1 MRLFAFVAVVCL
13 GAAASAAE
21 PTVIDLWPGKP
32 PGETKELPPETD
44 TTKPTDKPV
53 GDRKIMKLT
62 NVSKPTLAIY
72 RPEKDK
78 DTGASVII
86 CPGGAHVILAYDHEG
101 TEAAEFLAKHGVTG
115 IVLKYRVPA
124 RDKDQR
130 WRAAVQDAQRAVR
143 VVRSKAEEWKLDPKR
158 IGILGFSAGGET
170 AGLATLLCDKDH
182 YPAVDEVDKA
192 SARPDFAALIYPAYL
207 VNKEKTGLVDYAK
220 PTKATPPMFLVYAY
234 DDPVDPRNALYLAL
248 AMKDVGVSC
257 ELHMYATG
265 GHGYGMR
272 NTGHPVNSWPDRLVD
287 WMTKQGYL
295 KR

>member
-1 MRLFAFVAVVCL
+1 MRAFVAL
-13 GAAASAAE
+13 LSLTAAVSAAE
-21 PTVIDLWPGKP
+21 PTIVDLWPGKP
-32 PGETKELPPETD
+32 PGEAKELPPETD
-44 TTKPTDKPV
+44 TTKPTDPPV
-53 GDRKIMKLT
+53 GGRKIIKLT

-78 DTGASVII
+78 DTGAAVII
-86 CPGGAHVILAYDHEG
+86 CPGGAHIILAYDHEG
-101 TEAAEFLAKHGVTG
+101 TEVAEFLAKHGVTG

-130 WRAAVQDAQRAVR
+130 WRAAVQDAQRAIR
-143 VVRSKAEEWKLDPKR
+143 VVRSHADDWKIDPKR

-170 AGLATLLCDKDH
+170 AGLATLMCDKDH
-182 YPAVDEVDKA
+182 YPPVDDADKV
-192 SARPDFAALIYPAYL
+192 SARSDFAALLYPAYL

-220 PTKATPPMFLVYAY
+220 PTKKTPPMFLVYAY

-248 AMKDVGVSC
+248 AMKNVGVSC
-257 ELHMYATG
+257 ELHLFATG

-272 NTGHPVNSWPDRLVD
+272 DTGHPVNSWPDRMVD
-287 WMTKQGYL
+287 WMAKQGYL